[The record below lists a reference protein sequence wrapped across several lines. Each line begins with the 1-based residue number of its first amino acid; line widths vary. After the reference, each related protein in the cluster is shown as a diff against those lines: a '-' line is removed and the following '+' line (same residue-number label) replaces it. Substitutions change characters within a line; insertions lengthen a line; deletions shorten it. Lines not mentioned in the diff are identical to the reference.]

1 MKQHRLMMVIKI
13 LGLDKQG
20 RKGAESLIN
29 ASKAQ
34 SKLPRE
40 QAFTY
45 IWPAAL
51 KKKNTISPN
60 CEPRHV
66 SASK

>member
-1 MKQHRLMMVIKI
+1 MMVIKI

-51 KKKNTISPN
+51 KKKKTPFLLTVSPGMSQLPN
-60 CEPRHV
+60 EMLP
-66 SASK
+66 